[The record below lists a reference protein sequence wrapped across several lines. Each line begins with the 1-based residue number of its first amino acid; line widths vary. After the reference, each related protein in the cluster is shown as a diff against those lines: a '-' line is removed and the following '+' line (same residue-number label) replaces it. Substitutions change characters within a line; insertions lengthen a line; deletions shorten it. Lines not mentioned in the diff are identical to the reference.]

1 MEGARRDEQYM
12 VGFHRP
18 IFGRDGGSFNQGQQV
33 ALNPF
38 AADRPAAPR
47 IRHRNLVNFVQEYDA
62 IGLCIGKRDPV
73 HIVLVKALFG
83 FFLDQFLPRIGHL
96 HLAPFQIVL
105 AKCLAHHLAKIDH
118 PDIATHARYFH
129 RHRRIVGH
137 FDFNFDLV
145 HVPVANAL
153 AECFAC
159 RLACRVASQ
168 RFQNTLHRGCL
179 GGFAHMF
186 AAALFFQAHSL
197 FGQIAGNLFD
207 VAADIADFGEFGGLD
222 LDEWRIG
229 QLGQTAGN
237 LGLAAPRGANHQDV
251 FGGNLVAQIRAETLA
266 APAIAQRNG
275 NRPLCVRLANDMF
288 VECSHNGFWGQC
300 VFHYD
305 LNGKLRT
312 AFK

>member
-1 MEGARRDEQYM
+1 M
-12 VGFHRP
+12 V
-18 IFGRDGGSFNQGQQV
+18 
-33 ALNPF
+33 
-38 AADRPAAPR
+38 
-47 IRHRNLVNFVQEYDA
+47 ET
-62 IGLCIGKRDPV
+62 
-73 HIVLVKALFG
+73 LFG
-83 FFLDQFLPRIGHL
+83 FFLDQFLPRIGDL

-105 AKCLAHHLAKIDH
+105 AKGLAHHFAKIDH
-118 PDIATHARYFH
+118 PDIATHAGNFH
-129 RHRRIVGH
+129 RHRGTVRH
-137 FDFNFDLV
+137 LDFNFDLV

-168 RFQNTLHRGCL
+168 RFQYALHRGCL

-186 AAALFFQAHSL
+186 AAALFFQTHGL

-229 QLGQTAGN
+229 QLGQSAGN
-237 LGLAAPRGANHQDV
+237 LGLAATRGANHQDV
-251 FGGNLVAQIRAETLA
+251 FGRNLVAQIGAETLA

-275 NRPLCVRLANDMF
+275 NCPLRVRLANDMF

-300 VFHYD
+300 VFHYN